1 MAKAPRRKRIS
12 KGRPKTAR
20 DVPATPG
27 SLVPVRRQA
36 AAVKGENQRL
46 RNRVAEL
53 EKKLERLQTERIDAV
68 FQGSG
73 GDRLLA
79 QQFVAK
85 ELQHGD
91 LASLYV
97 ASTRLQATLRKQE
110 VLAAIREIGINLIGV
125 EEMAVFENHPRTST
139 LSLIDYYGNGWANHS
154 NIPVGEGPIGRVA
167 LTGDCY
173 FHDLKDAER
182 EPGNANM
189 PTACVPLK
197 VDGVVWG
204 VIVILRLLPQKDRLV
219 ALDYQLLDLL
229 STQAGIALHCAEL
242 SAERAAAR
250 EITA

>member
-1 MAKAPRRKRIS
+1 MGKAPRGTRIS
-12 KGRPKTAR
+12 KARPKNPR
-20 DVPATPG
+20 DIPATPG
-27 SLVPVRRQA
+27 GLVPVHTQP
-36 AAVKGENQRL
+36 AAVDGESQRL

-53 EKKLERLQTERIDAV
+53 EKKLERLQTELSDAV
-68 FQGSG
+68 VQGSV

-79 QQFVAK
+79 QRFVAT

-97 ASTRLQATLRKQE
+97 ASTRLQATLKKQE
-110 VLAAIREIGINLIGV
+110 VLAAIREIVINLIGV

-139 LSLIDYYGNGWANHS
+139 LSLIDYYGSERANHS
-154 NIPVGEGPIGRVA
+154 KILVGHGLIGRVA
-167 LTGDCY
+167 LTGGCY
-173 FHDLKDAER
+173 FHDLKGTER

-197 VDGVVWG
+197 VDGVAWG

-229 STQAGIALHCAEL
+229 SNQAGIALHCAEL

-250 EITA
+250 EIPA

>member
-1 MAKAPRRKRIS
+1 MAKAPKRKRIS
-12 KGRPKTAR
+12 KGRPKAAR
-20 DVPATPG
+20 DIPATPCD
-27 SLVPVRRQA
+27 LVPVRRQGA
-36 AAVKGENQRL
+36 TVEGENQRL
-46 RNRVAEL
+46 RNHVAEL
-53 EKKLERLQTERIDAV
+53 EQVLERLQTERVGAV
-68 FQGSG
+68 VQGSD

-79 QQFVAK
+79 QQFVAT

-110 VLAAIREIGINLIGV
+110 VLAAIREIVINLIGV

-154 NIPVGEGPIGRVA
+154 SIPVGEGPIGRVA

-173 FHDLKDAER
+173 FHDVKGTGR

-197 VDGVVWG
+197 VDGVAWG

-250 EITA
+250 EIMA

>member
-1 MAKAPRRKRIS
+1 MNAL
-12 KGRPKTAR
+12 G
-20 DVPATPG
+20 
-27 SLVPVRRQA
+27 QA
-36 AAVKGENQRL
+36 AVVEGENQRL

-53 EKKLERLQTERIDAV
+53 EKQLERLQTELSDAV
-68 FQGSG
+68 VQGSG
-73 GDRLLA
+73 GDGLLA
-79 QQFVAK
+79 QQFVAT

-91 LASLYV
+91 LASLFV
-97 ASTRLQATLRKQE
+97 ASRRLQATLRKQE
-110 VLAAIREIGINLIGV
+110 VLAAIREIVINLIGV
-125 EEMAVFENHPRTST
+125 EAMAVFENHPRTST

-154 NIPVGEGPIGRVA
+154 NISVGEGPIGRVA

-173 FHDLKDAER
+173 FHDLKGTEQD
-182 EPGNANM
+182 PGNADM

-204 VIVILRLLPQKDRLV
+204 VMVILRLLPQKDRLV

-250 EITA
+250 EIMA

>member
-12 KGRPKTAR
+12 KARPKTAR
-20 DVPATPG
+20 AIPTTPRG
-27 SLVPVRRQA
+27 LVPVRRQA
-36 AAVKGENQRL
+36 AAVESENQRL
-46 RNRVAEL
+46 RNRLTQL
-53 EKKLERLQTERIDAV
+53 EKEIERLQTEHSDAV
-68 FQGSG
+68 VQGTG

-79 QQFVAK
+79 QQFVAT

-110 VLAAIREIGINLIGV
+110 VLAAIREIVINLIGV
-125 EEMAVFENHPRTST
+125 EAMAVFKNHPRTST
-139 LSLIDYYGNGWANHS
+139 LSLIDYYGTGWANHP
-154 NIPVGEGPIGRVA
+154 NIPAGEGPIGRVA

-173 FHDLKDAER
+173 FHDLKGTER

-197 VDGVVWG
+197 VDGMAWG

-219 ALDYQLLDLL
+219 ALDYQLLDVL
-229 STQAGIALHCAEL
+229 SNQAGVALHCAEL

-250 EITA
+250 EITV

>member
-12 KGRPKTAR
+12 KGWPKTAR
-20 DVPATPG
+20 DIPATPG
-27 SLVPVRRQA
+27 RLVPVRRQA

-125 EEMAVFENHPRTST
+125 EEMAVFENHPRTSR

>member
-1 MAKAPRRKRIS
+1 MGKAPRRKRIA
-12 KGRPKTAR
+12 KGRPKAAR
-20 DVPATPG
+20 DIPATPG
-27 SLVPVRRQA
+27 GLVPVRRQA
-36 AAVKGENQRL
+36 AVVEGENQRL

-53 EKKLERLQTERIDAV
+53 EKELERLQTELGDAV
-68 FQGSG
+68 VQGSG
-73 GDRLLA
+73 GDGLLA
-79 QQFVAK
+79 QQFVAT

-91 LASLYV
+91 LASLFV
-97 ASTRLQATLRKQE
+97 ASRRLQATLRKQE
-110 VLAAIREIGINLIGV
+110 VLAAIREIVINLIGV
-125 EEMAVFENHPRTST
+125 EAMAVFENHPRTST

-154 NIPVGEGPIGRVA
+154 NISVGEGPIGRVA

-173 FHDLKDAER
+173 FHDLKGTEQD
-182 EPGNANM
+182 PGNADM

-204 VIVILRLLPQKDRLV
+204 VMVILRLLPQKDRLV

-250 EITA
+250 EIMA

>member
-1 MAKAPRRKRIS
+1 M
-12 KGRPKTAR
+12 
-20 DVPATPG
+20 
-27 SLVPVRRQA
+27 PVRRQA
-36 AAVKGENQRL
+36 AVVEGENQRL

-53 EKKLERLQTERIDAV
+53 EKQLERLQTELSDAV
-68 FQGSG
+68 VQGSG
-73 GDRLLA
+73 GDGLLA
-79 QQFVAK
+79 QQFVAT

-91 LASLYV
+91 LASLFV
-97 ASTRLQATLRKQE
+97 ASRRLQATLRKQE
-110 VLAAIREIGINLIGV
+110 VLAAIREIVINLIGV
-125 EEMAVFENHPRTST
+125 EAMAVFENQPRTST

-154 NIPVGEGPIGRVA
+154 NISVGEGPIGRVA

-173 FHDLKDAER
+173 FHDLKGTEQD
-182 EPGNANM
+182 PGNADM

-204 VIVILRLLPQKDRLV
+204 VMVILRLLPQKDRLV

-250 EITA
+250 EIMA

>member
-1 MAKAPRRKRIS
+1 MAKAARRKRIS

-20 DVPATPG
+20 DIPATPG
-27 SLVPVRRQA
+27 RLVPVRRQA

-68 FQGSG
+68 VQGSG
-73 GDRLLA
+73 GERLLS

-139 LSLIDYYGNGWANHS
+139 LSLIDYYGSERANHS
-154 NIPVGEGPIGRVA
+154 KILVGHGLIGRVA

-173 FHDLKDAER
+173 FHDLKGTER

-197 VDGVVWG
+197 VDGVAWG

-229 STQAGIALHCAEL
+229 SNQAGIALHCAEL